1 MIILEIG
8 RRQLALPFALLWQI
22 YFGRICNKL
31 KIIDVAMRVVT
42 VYYCSRLFYVKM
54 SRQNMEYLDSGGHTL
69 NFTYT

>member
-42 VYYCSRLFYVKM
+42 VY
-54 SRQNMEYLDSGGHTL
+54 
-69 NFTYT
+69 